1 MSRSKMGNLI
11 IKHNY
16 NLYTRIWIT
25 LHKYWN

>member
-1 MSRSKMGNLI
+1 MGNLI